1 MYIFKFADI
10 GEGIHE
16 GKVSDILVKE
26 GDSVNDGT
34 DLFSVETD
42 KITTE
47 ISSPVKGIV
56 SKILIKVGET
66 IHVGDPIFEIDDS
79 NSSSPAPAAAPV
91 ASAPA
96 PASEEPKGEAKG
108 ASVVGEVKVSD
119 AVLPLFGSNSLN
131 VSKTSSSDNEIVN
144 KDVLASPVARVFA
157 KNNNVNLF
165 LYNNYIILFYSVLL
179 LWIDIFLN

>member
-47 ISSPVKGIV
+47 ISSPVKGVI

-66 IHVGDPIFEIDDS
+66 IHVGDAIFEIDDS
-79 NSSSPAPAAAPV
+79 NSSSPAVAATPAA
-91 ASAPA
+91 PA
-96 PASEEPKGEAKG
+96 VSEEPKGESKG

-131 VSKTSSSDNEIVN
+131 VTKSSSANNEVVN
-144 KDVLASPVARVFA
+144 KDVLASPVARAFA
-157 KNNNVNLF
+157 KSHNVNLG
-165 LYNNYIILFYSVLL
+165 LVKGTGELG
-179 LWIDIFLN
+179 